1 MPMPREPE
9 EAATARNTAIQ
20 RALIFASEVPLETAR
35 AAAAVAQLA
44 ATVAERGNS
53 NASTD
58 GAVAALIAEAACKGA
73 ALNVR
78 VNIASLDESTGDVGA
93 RLASEARACIDA
105 ASVHA
110 RLAEAA
116 AERAMSG
123 A

>member
-1 MPMPREPE
+1 M
-9 EAATARNTAIQ
+9 
-20 RALIFASEVPLETAR
+20 
-35 AAAAVAQLA
+35 
-44 ATVAERGNS
+44 
-53 NASTD
+53 
-58 GAVAALIAEAACKGA
+58 
-73 ALNVR
+73 R